1 MCRTRWVERQGAFE
15 VFIDLLPANIEIL
28 EDYSQLPSTR
38 KPEMPSASDLLNSI
52 SKFDFLVTLVA
63 VHKCLSY
70 MKGLS
75 KALQDFGLE
84 IGKALYHSSVVSD
97 SLKDCRSDIDSFH
110 SQLHEKACKL
120 AEQFDVEVKVPR
132 ICKRQTMRNN
142 APLAD
147 PNQYYRVEVTTK
159 FLDHLLL
166 EMTECFTDMHGKVAM
181 SVKLISGVMKDMP
194 SVSDFEFFDDDVET
208 MDLLET
214 ELHQWFQKWEDQT
227 EKPRTIEL
235 TLAECD
241 DRFYPNIKT
250 ILRICGCF
258 PVTSCECERSISILR
273 LLKTYLRSTKVVR
286 FSTYVYT

>member
-1 MCRTRWVERQGAFE
+1 
-15 VFIDLLPANIEIL
+15 
-28 EDYSQLPSTR
+28 
-38 KPEMPSASDLLNSI
+38 MPSASDLLNSI

-75 KALQDFGLE
+75 KALKDSGLE
-84 IGKALYHSSVVSD
+84 MGKALDHISVVSD

-142 APLAD
+142 VPLTD
-147 PNQYYRVEVTTK
+147 PNQYYRVAVTTK
-159 FLDHLLL
+159 FLDHLLS
-166 EMTECFTDMHGKVAM
+166 EMTERFTDMHGKVAM
-181 SVKLISGVMKDMP
+181 SVKLIPGVMKDMP
-194 SVSDFEFFDDDVET
+194 SVSDFDFFENDVES

-214 ELHQWFQKWEDQT
+214 ELHQWFRKWKDQT
-227 EKPRTIEL
+227 VKPGTIEL

-241 DRFYPNIKT
+241 ERFYPNIKT

-273 LLKTYLRSTKVVR
+273 LLKTYLRSTMGQERLCGLALMYIHRDFEVNITDICR
-286 FSTYVYT
+286 DLPEGNLGE